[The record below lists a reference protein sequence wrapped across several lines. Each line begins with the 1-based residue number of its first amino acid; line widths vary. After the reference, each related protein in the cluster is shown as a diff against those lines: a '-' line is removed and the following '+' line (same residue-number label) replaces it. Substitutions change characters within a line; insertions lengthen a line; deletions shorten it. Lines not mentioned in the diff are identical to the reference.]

1 MCHFVTS
8 VLSKSNGIFPDSNVF
23 QEDKSPGQEIG
34 NCLVSNSSILDSL
47 AHGQVSDDR
56 AVSLLVWGG
65 QKWKDQI
72 LNSVELM
79 MTLIG
84 WINKMLNFSHLK
96 LSDSQQSLLWPNLI
110 SKPKSDL
117 SSCKWHFAVIE
128 FNKSSEVQEN
138 TLGCLWPEETLELTS
153 WADLTC
159 EHQVERLST
168 RKIVVRLWG
177 LDAYFGNTSIKL
189 FSIVVLTIKLMSL
202 QFLLLLICHFLI
214 LGNKLGNGLINKFIS
229 SVALSRLGVFDH
241 KVRKLFNV
249 SLFCRVIAK

>member
-1 MCHFVTS
+1 
-8 VLSKSNGIFPDSNVF
+8 
-23 QEDKSPGQEIG
+23 
-34 NCLVSNSSILDSL
+34 
-47 AHGQVSDDR
+47 
-56 AVSLLVWGG
+56 
-65 QKWKDQI
+65 
-72 LNSVELM
+72 M

-84 WINKMLNFSHLK
+84 WINKVLNLSHLK
-96 LSDSQQSLLWPNLI
+96 LSDSQESLLWPNLI
-110 SKPKSDL
+110 SKPKSNL
-117 SSCKWHFAVIE
+117 CSCKWHFAVIE

-138 TLGCLWPEETLELTS
+138 TLGSLWPEETLELTS

-168 RKIVVRLWG
+168 GKVVVRLWG

-189 FSIVVLTIKLMSL
+189 FSIVVFAIKLMSL

-214 LGNKLGNGLINKFIS
+214 LGNEFGNGLINKSIS